1 VALRVEAYMNSMCR
15 LKAGLI
21 PLGVLAVVAL
31 ASAPGAAQQWSG
43 CFVGQDYTGAP
54 TQIAVFAERYN
65 DWFEIGGQI
74 HSASIGLLRFKAD
87 GHSGAGRLFSG
98 HEYEAGALYIH
109 VIDLNENVFVLEVE
123 GYGVFQFRR
132 ANC

>member
-1 VALRVEAYMNSMCR
+1 MFGMRANLMAVA
-15 LKAGLI
+15 
-21 PLGVLAVVAL
+21 VLAL
-31 ASAPGAAQQWSG
+31 AAIAPVPAAAQQWRA
-43 CFVGQDYTGAP
+43 CFAGQDYTGAP

-74 HSASIGLLRFKAD
+74 YSTSIGRMQFKAD

-98 HEYEAGALYIH
+98 HEHESGALY
-109 VIDLNENVFVLEVE
+109 VRVLDLNENVFVLEVE
-123 GYGVFQFRR
+123 GYGVFRFRR

>member
-1 VALRVEAYMNSMCR
+1 MNSTRRFRADLM
-15 LKAGLI
+15 AVA
-21 PLGVLAVVAL
+21 VLAL
-31 ASAPGAAQQWSG
+31 AAIAPVPATAQQWSA

-65 DWFEIGGQI
+65 DWFEIGGQMN
-74 HSASIGLLRFKAD
+74 IGLMRFKAD

-98 HEYEAGALYIH
+98 HEYESGALYIQ
-109 VIDLNENVFVLEVE
+109 VLDLNENLFVLEVE
-123 GYGVFQFRR
+123 GYGVSQFRR